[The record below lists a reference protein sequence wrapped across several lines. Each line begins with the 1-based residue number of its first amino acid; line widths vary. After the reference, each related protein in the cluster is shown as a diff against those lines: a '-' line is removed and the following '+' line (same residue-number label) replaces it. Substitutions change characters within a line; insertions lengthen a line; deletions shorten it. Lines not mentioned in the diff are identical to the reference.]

1 MREMGE
7 ESEVADQYYAF
18 NTKGGLAHFGFVVA
32 SVEDVL
38 SRMPPEIA
46 GASNERPGAR
56 RDMAEFR
63 VFDPEWNGID
73 ISQRKGF
80 EVDYDVWVRAE

>member
-1 MREMGE
+1 
-7 ESEVADQYYAF
+7 
-18 NTKGGLAHFGFVVA
+18 
-32 SVEDVL
+32 
-38 SRMPPEIA
+38 MPPELA

-73 ISQRKGF
+73 VSQKKGF
-80 EVDYDVWVRAE
+80 EVDRDVWIRAE